1 MMNDEIRVAPSVLS
15 ADFRRLAD
23 ELADVSTADL
33 LHYDVMDGHF
43 VPNLSFGID
52 LLRTV
57 KSATELPVDV
67 HLMIT
72 NPDEMVER
80 YLDAGADVVSF
91 HYEATSHAHRL
102 VSLIKDRGAKA
113 SVAINPATPVCLLEP
128 ILCDLDMVLVMTVNP
143 GFGGQRFIESSLRKL
158 RRLRRMCDEQG
169 VNPAIEVDGGIT
181 ARNAAEVAAAGR
193 QRPRGGQLRL
203 RRRRP
208 RRRDRGDPH
217 VRHER
222 HSRGGRRLAVTPA
235 QT

>member
-113 SVAINPATPVCLLEP
+113 SVAINPATPVCMLEP
-128 ILCDLDMVLVMTVNP
+128 VLCDLDMVLVMTVNP

-181 ARNAAEVAAAGR
+181 ARNAAEVVAAGANVLVAGSSVFGAADRAAAIAAIRTSGTS
-193 QRPRGGQLRL
+193 GTS
-203 RRRRP
+203 RR
-208 RRRDRGDPH
+208 
-217 VRHER
+217 
-222 HSRGGRRLAVTPA
+222 A
-235 QT
+235 

>member
-80 YLDAGADVVSF
+80 YLDAGADIVSF

-102 VSLIKDRGAKA
+102 ISLIKDRGAKA
-113 SVAINPATPVCLLEP
+113 SVAINPATPVCMLEP

-181 ARNAAEVAAAGR
+181 ARNAAEVAAAGANVLVAGSSVFGAADR
-193 QRPRGGQLRL
+193 AAAIAAIRTSGTSGTS
-203 RRRRP
+203 RR
-208 RRRDRGDPH
+208 
-217 VRHER
+217 
-222 HSRGGRRLAVTPA
+222 A
-235 QT
+235 

>member
-67 HLMIT
+67 HLMIS

-113 SVAINPATPVCLLEP
+113 SVAINPATPVCMLEP

-181 ARNAAEVAAAGR
+181 ARNAAEVVAAGANVLVAGSSVFGAADRAAAIAAIRTSGTS
-193 QRPRGGQLRL
+193 GTS
-203 RRRRP
+203 RR
-208 RRRDRGDPH
+208 
-217 VRHER
+217 
-222 HSRGGRRLAVTPA
+222 A
-235 QT
+235 